1 MFTDSSERIT
11 TEFFGRHHTMN
22 QHVAFETPENIHV
35 SYRLAGVGTRFVA
48 WFVDQLILTAF
59 CILFAI
65 VSLIVG
71 ASLGWSLGGWLPK
84 LDPNDPAENARQ
96 IQLVVLGVAMVVWSL
111 GSLVYFGFSELVL
124 RGQTIGKRQMRIR
137 VVNADGFSLH
147 PAGVLVRTIFR
158 LIDQI
163 PFLWIVPVIS
173 KQQQR
178 FGDMTARTLVVSD
191 EAPQLS
197 PLREALANHPPA
209 ESRFRFDATML
220 KKCRPIDI
228 DAAEQL
234 VERWHTLAEPLRNTV
249 AEKIVT
255 AIAKRVGAE
264 SPPAAEQRAF
274 LIDLLAAEFRRQSR
288 SLG

>member
-1 MFTDSSERIT
+1 
-11 TEFFGRHHTMN
+11 MN
-22 QHVAFETPENIHV
+22 HQVAFETPENIHV

-84 LDPNDPAENARQ
+84 LDPKTSSDPAENARQ
-96 IQLVVLGVAMVVWSL
+96 IVLIAGGVSMAVWSL
-111 GSLVYFGFSELVL
+111 GGFVYFGLSELIL
-124 RGQTIGKRQMRIR
+124 RGQTIGKRLMRIR
-137 VVNADGFSLH
+137 VVNTDGFSLH

-158 LIDQI
+158 LIDQL
-163 PFLWIVPVIS
+163 PVLWIVPVIT

-191 EAPQLS
+191 ETTELS

-220 KKCRPIDI
+220 KKCRSIDFE
-228 DAAEQL
+228 AAEQL
-234 VERWHTLAEPLRNTV
+234 VERWNTLAEPLRDTV

-255 AIAKRVGAE
+255 AIAGRVGTEA
-264 SPPAAEQRAF
+264 PPPAEQRAF

>member
-1 MFTDSSERIT
+1 
-11 TEFFGRHHTMN
+11 MN
-22 QHVAFETPENIHV
+22 HQVAFETPENIHV

-59 CILFAI
+59 CVLFII
-65 VSLIVG
+65 VSAIVG
-71 ASLGWSLGGWLPK
+71 ASLGWSLGGWLPTF
-84 LDPNDPAENARQ
+84 DPNDPAENARQ
-96 IQLVVLGVAMVVWSL
+96 VQLIVLGVAMVVWSL
-111 GSLVYFGFSELVL
+111 GSFVYFGFSELIL

-158 LIDQI
+158 LIDQL
-163 PFLWIVPVIS
+163 PFLWIVPVVT

-191 EAPQLS
+191 DTTELS
-197 PLREALANHPPA
+197 PLRVALAKHPPA
-209 ESRFRFDATML
+209 ESRYRFDAAML
-220 KKCRPIDI
+220 KKCRPIDFE
-228 DAAEQL
+228 AAEQL
-234 VERWHTLAEPLRNTV
+234 VERWHTLAEPLRDAV
-249 AEKIVT
+249 SEKIVT
-255 AIAKRVGAE
+255 AIAGRVGAE
-264 SPPAAEQRAF
+264 SPPPKEHRAF